1 MLSGSVTG
9 VQERRRPQICFRAK
23 LLSFALVL
31 SSLVAKQEKLML
43 ALLLKRRG
51 TIERATPLPAAV
63 VQAADQSSDQTY
75 KPNGSR
81 KPTCENTG
89 RKRRP
94 RPVQIARLYPEPAT
108 EPLRQ
113 ARALIDLIREEC
125 PDFVGR
131 YVPKSDLE
139 RTYRELC
146 AAGTW
151 EPKHWT
157 AIARQLGAMTKKREL
172 KRSGMRSVAYQI
184 PPPEFRR
191 RSALRSLRNTASG

>member
-1 MLSGSVTG
+1 
-9 VQERRRPQICFRAK
+9 
-23 LLSFALVL
+23 
-31 SSLVAKQEKLML
+31 ML
-43 ALLLKRRG
+43 ALLLEKRSAIG
-51 TIERATPLPAAV
+51 RATLLHSPATIS
-63 VQAADQSSDQTY
+63 QAADQSSDQT
-75 KPNGSR
+75 PRLNGSC
-81 KPTCENTG
+81 KPTCESTV

-94 RPVQIARLYPEPAT
+94 RPAQIARLYPEPAA

-146 AAGTW
+146 AAEAW

-157 AIARQLGAMTKKREL
+157 AIARQLGDMTKKREL
-172 KRSGMRSVAYQI
+172 KRSGMRFVAYQI
-184 PPPEFRR
+184 PPPEFRS
-191 RSALRSLRNTASG
+191 RSAYRSLRNGASGVASAPWQ

>member
-1 MLSGSVTG
+1 LSAQRSC
-9 VQERRRPQICFRAK
+9 VQLQLSYKPSASHQTKHTSQTAAANRRAK
-23 LLSFALVL
+23 TLSANAGRDL
-31 SSLVAKQEKLML
+31 SKLPVSIQE
-43 ALLLKRRG
+43 
-51 TIERATPLPAAV
+51 PAA
-63 VQAADQSSDQTY
+63 
-75 KPNGSR
+75 
-81 KPTCENTG
+81 
-89 RKRRP
+89 
-94 RPVQIARLYPEPAT
+94 

-146 AAGTW
+146 AAEAW

-172 KRSGMRSVAYQI
+172 KRSGIRFVAYQI
-184 PPPEFRR
+184 PPPKFRV
-191 RSALRSLRNTASG
+191 RSASLFMRNEP